1 MKTHR
6 RSKTECG
13 EITQSFYLCDGR
25 HQFPIPSGA
34 LRSFAAVKEMTATRV
49 EHERSAASFH
59 EADIYFTLVPC
70 PSWTHRAR
78 QQLDGWLQ
86 KDRISDARQMRS
98 AMHGLFGARA
108 FSAPM
113 IW

>member
-1 MKTHR
+1 MAGTSSLSHR
-6 RSKTECG
+6 G
-13 EITQSFYLCDGR
+13 LC
-25 HQFPIPSGA
+25 
-34 LRSFAAVKEMTATRV
+34 AASLLKEMTATRV

-59 EADIYFTLVPC
+59 EADIYLTLVPC